1 MNGGGRHVGRRAAL
15 LALLA
20 VILAAGACV
29 SGAAGPAGG
38 AGGAAGAGDAHVA
51 EPGGGGTASGPGGA
65 RGSGADTTGG
75 SGGQGNAAGGG
86 PRNGAGGSAG
96 GERQAPRD
104 EARIVKTG
112 TLTLEVNDLSVLA
125 RARTTVVG
133 LGGYVSASEQSSG
146 GERKAA
152 SVTYRIPAAR
162 WDEALDAL
170 KAIGKVKGEQ
180 TQAVEVTGQVLDLGA
195 RIENLRASERA
206 LQAIMAR
213 ATRIGDVLEVQARLT
228 DVRGQIEQL
237 STQKAHLEE
246 QAAYGTLSVT
256 YEVPVAAVKEVSQT
270 WDPRAEV
277 DRAVGQLVGLGQGLL
292 TLTIW
297 FVIVLLPFMLVV
309 GLLVGAVVAVARRL
323 GLLPRHPLERA
334 APGS

>member
-1 MNGGGRHVGRRAAL
+1 MGRLLDQEVRSMNGGGIDAGRRMAL
-15 LALLA
+15 LALLVVVA
-20 VILAAGACV
+20 VAAACG
-29 SGAAGPAGG
+29 SGATG
-38 AGGAAGAGDAHVA
+38 A
-51 EPGGGGTASGPGGA
+51 PGGGGGGAGIGGAVPGGA
-65 RGSGADTTGG
+65 AAATPAAGGEAPAPGAQDRTGG
-75 SGGQGNAAGGG
+75 SGQRSNAGGQ
-86 PRNGAGGSAG
+86 P
-96 GERQAPRD
+96 QAPRD
-104 EARIVKTG
+104 EARVVKTG
-112 TLTLEVNDLSVLA
+112 TMRLEVSDLSVLA

-152 SVTYRIPAAR
+152 SVTYRLPAAR

-170 KAIGKVKGEQ
+170 KAIGKVTEER

-213 ATRIGDVLEVQARLT
+213 ATRIADVLEVQSRLT

-246 QAAYGTLSVT
+246 QAAYGTLTVT

-297 FVIVLLPFMLVV
+297 LVIVLLPFTLVV
-309 GLLVGAVVAVARRL
+309 GLLVAAGVAVARRL
-323 GLLPRHPLERA
+323 GVLPRRPLERG